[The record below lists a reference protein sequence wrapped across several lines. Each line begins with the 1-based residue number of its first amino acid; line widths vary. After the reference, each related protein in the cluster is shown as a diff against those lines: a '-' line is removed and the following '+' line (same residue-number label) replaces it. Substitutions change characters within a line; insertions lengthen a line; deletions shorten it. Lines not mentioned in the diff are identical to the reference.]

1 MLPEE
6 NIRGKT
12 EADHYF
18 LEFARN
24 GLKFCN
30 GPVNKDF
37 EEIVPLYNTVNMAGY

>member
-1 MLPEE
+1 MVYTEYRSDASPEE

-24 GLKFCN
+24 SLKLCN
-30 GPVNKDF
+30 GQRNKDF
-37 EEIVPLYNTVNMAGY
+37 EEIVPS